1 MCYKNNMASD
11 LTSRYKIIMCFLIF
25 NNLLLSGGLVLI
37 LILVKEQL
45 FVWPLFVLLSL
56 LILFNAFEIHCIL
69 KKYLAIIK
77 EQNDSEKKDGIKK
90 ETITLINNQIK
101 DK

>member
-1 MCYKNNMASD
+1 
-11 LTSRYKIIMCFLIF
+11 MCFLIF

-77 EQNDSEKKDGIKK
+77 EQNDSEKKDEIKK